1 MKLLEDK
8 KKELEQKYYLYQFL
22 KEQLGNLNNHAEV
35 MRAAILETQ
44 ASINAVQ
51 ELLGGEKTTL
61 IPLGAGTFV
70 EGKIEKVNKIIISIG
85 SDVLINEDSASAKA
99 KLEQRLKEM
108 ESAYSSLLSDTASV
122 TSQVQSILPDVER
135 LAGELNYSDRK

>member
-1 MKLLEDK
+1 MKSLEDK

-22 KEQLGNLNNHAEV
+22 KEQLDSLNNQAEA

-70 EGKIEKVNKIIISIG
+70 EGKIEKVNKVVISIG
-85 SDVLINEDSASAKA
+85 SDVLVNEDSASAKV
-99 KLEQRLKEM
+99 KLEQRLNEM
-108 ESAYSSLLSDTASV
+108 ESAYNNLLSDTASV
-122 TSQVQSILPDVER
+122 TAQIQSILPDVER
-135 LAGELNYSDRK
+135 LAGELNYSDKK

>member
-1 MKLLEDK
+1 MGRLEDR

-22 KEQLGNLNNHAEV
+22 KEQLDNLNGQAEA
-35 MRAAILETQ
+35 MRSAIMETQ

-70 EGKIEKVNKIIISIG
+70 EGTTGKANKVMISIG
-85 SDVLINEDSASAKA
+85 SDVLIKEDSAVAKE

-108 ESAYSSLLSDTASV
+108 EKSYGSLLSDASSV
-122 TSQVQSILPDVER
+122 TAQIQSILPEVER
-135 LAGELNYSDRK
+135 LAGELNYSGNK